1 MSAGVR
7 GSKNNPRNQREFM
20 SLKKMKGK
28 ETRKPRTIGSSKAVA
43 SSRNVARLG
52 RGTAPKLA
60 VKTTLKSPAK
70 TVIKVAA
77 VKPETKP
84 APATRPAIKVA
95 AAKVA
100 LKAAPALKPVVA
112 LKPERIHSHPTM
124 CLHCHLIVEM
134 FHERGADPVKGA
146 WQCPRC
152 GHKYL
157 FSHWKIKRQAR
168 SKSEAS

>member
-1 MSAGVR
+1 
-7 GSKNNPRNQREFM
+7 M
-20 SLKKMKGK
+20 SLKRTKGR
-28 ETRKPRTIGSSKAVA
+28 ETRKIRTTGTSKVVV
-43 SSRNVARLG
+43 SSRNVTKIG
-52 RGTAPKLA
+52 RGAAPKLA
-60 VKTTLKSPAK
+60 VKTTLKSPSK
-70 TVIKVAA
+70 TAIKVAVKPADTRPAQSVRPNIKVAA
-77 VKPETKP
+77 TTKLPLKETTMIKP
-84 APATRPAIKVA
+84 
-95 AAKVA
+95 
-100 LKAAPALKPVVA
+100 VA

-168 SKSEAS
+168 SKSEAA

>member
-1 MSAGVR
+1 
-7 GSKNNPRNQREFM
+7 M
-20 SLKKMKGK
+20 SLKRTKGK
-28 ETRKPRTIGSSKAVA
+28 ETRKLRTVSTSKAVA
-43 SSRNVARLG
+43 SSRNVTKLG
-52 RGTAPKLA
+52 RGAAPKLA
-60 VKTTLKSPAK
+60 VKTTLKSPSK
-70 TVIKVAA
+70 TVIKVA
-77 VKPETKP
+77 VKPDTKP
-84 APATRPAIKVA
+84 APSARPAIKVA
-95 AAKVA
+95 AAAKLPVKETTT
-100 LKAAPALKPVVA
+100 LIKPVA

-168 SKSEAS
+168 SKSEAA

>member
-1 MSAGVR
+1 
-7 GSKNNPRNQREFM
+7 
-20 SLKKMKGK
+20 
-28 ETRKPRTIGSSKAVA
+28 
-43 SSRNVARLG
+43 
-52 RGTAPKLA
+52 
-60 VKTTLKSPAK
+60 
-70 TVIKVAA
+70 

-84 APATRPAIKVA
+84 APAVRPAIKVA
-95 AAKVA
+95 AVKM
-100 LKAAPALKPVVA
+100 AAVNPGLKPAIA

-168 SKSEAS
+168 SKSEAA

>member
-1 MSAGVR
+1 
-7 GSKNNPRNQREFM
+7 M

-28 ETRKPRTIGSSKAVA
+28 ETRKTSSSKVVA
-43 SSRNVARLG
+43 SSRNVARIG
-52 RGTAPKLA
+52 RSAAPKLA

-70 TVIKVAA
+70 TAIKVA
-77 VKPETKP
+77 VKTETKP

-95 AAKVA
+95 AARAA
-100 LKAAPALKPVVA
+100 LKEAPALKPVVA

-168 SKSEAS
+168 SKSEAA

>member
-1 MSAGVR
+1 MS
-7 GSKNNPRNQREFM
+7 SKRT
-20 SLKKMKGK
+20 KGK
-28 ETRKPRTIGSSKAVA
+28 ETRKSKQIVSARAAAPAKTV
-43 SSRNVARLG
+43 SVARES
-52 RGTAPKLA
+52 APRLA
-60 VKTTLKSPAK
+60 VKTAPAKTAPAK
-70 TVIKVAA
+70 TV
-77 VKPETKP
+77 VKPAEAKTITRTI
-84 APATRPAIKVA
+84 TRPSLKEAS
-95 AAKVA
+95 KVA
-100 LKAAPALKPVVA
+100 LKEA

-168 SKSEAS
+168 GKPEAA